1 MKDQFK
7 KSDFGVG
14 NLAIMIFTFITSL
27 LTFMAIV
34 ASWIPPVAGIV
45 MELSVIMF
53 VLVVSGLFALALTAV
68 VMVVVYMISKAAQ
81 EIVLNFKIE
90 KSKESTKKD

>member
-7 KSDFGVG
+7 KSDFGAG
-14 NLAIMIFTFITSL
+14 NLVIMIFTFITSL

-68 VMVVVYMISKAAQ
+68 VMVVVYMISKATQ
-81 EIVLNFKIE
+81 EIVLNLEIE

>member
-1 MKDQFK
+1 MRDRFE
-7 KSDFGVG
+7 KSDFSAGILV
-14 NLAIMIFTFITSL
+14 IMIFTFITSL

-53 VLVVSGLFALALTAV
+53 VMVVSGLFALALTAV
-68 VMVVVYMISKAAQ
+68 VMVVIYMISKAAQ